1 MEIKG
6 WDLFKAGFC
15 VAAGV
20 YTWKFV
26 DHVLGA
32 FLKKVI
38 DDTSKKDKKVHYRK
52 YYSDGPFYETEE
64 KANEK
69 SDV

>member
-6 WDLFKAGFC
+6 SDLFKAGFC

-20 YTWKFV
+20 TAWKVV
-26 DHVLGA
+26 DHVFYH
-32 FLKKVI
+32 FLKKI
-38 DDTSKKDKKVHYRK
+38 LDDTSKKDKKVHYRK
-52 YYSDGPFYETEE
+52 YYSDGPFYETEK
-64 KANEK
+64 KADEK